1 MMNSLPARSVIEF
14 SQFDQLRDARD
25 IIFSE
30 ADALRQM
37 GRALG
42 TELCDAV
49 DLILSRKGAVILT
62 GMGKAGLIAQKI
74 CATFSSTGTRS
85 HFLHPAEAIHGDLG
99 CLHADDT
106 IIALSNSGETEE
118 LRRLLPLLQKMNLPI
133 IGITARE
140 TSALGCASEIVLRL
154 GDLKEAGPHQLAP
167 STTTTA
173 MLAMGDALSLVISK
187 ARGFTPL
194 DFATFHPGGSLGRR
208 LTKINEVM
216 RPRQEVRVTSE
227 TSSIREAFIR
237 LSSPGRRSG
246 AVIIVDDAD
255 RLTGIFTDSDLARLL
270 EERRD
275 EQLDRPISEVMTAR
289 PITIQSDASLEAA
302 VELLKSRKL
311 SELPVVDREH
321 HFAGL
326 IDITDV
332 IGWQPQVESIKVN
345 SSAG

>member
-1 MMNSLPARSVIEF
+1 MSSLPARSVIEF
-14 SQFDQLRDARD
+14 SQFDQLRDARE

-30 ADALRQM
+30 AAALRQM
-37 GRALG
+37 GSSLG

-49 DLILSRKGAVILT
+49 DLILSRPGAVILT

-74 CATFSSTGTRS
+74 CATLSSTGTRS

-99 CLHADDT
+99 CLHQDDT
-106 IIALSNSGETEE
+106 VLALSNSGETEE
-118 LRRLLPLLQKMNLPI
+118 LRRLLPLIQKMNLPI

-140 TSALGCASEIVLRL
+140 TSTLGRACRVVLCL
-154 GDLKEAGPHQLAP
+154 GELKEAGPHQLAP

-194 DFATFHPGGSLGRR
+194 QFATFHPGGSLGRQ
-208 LTKINEVM
+208 LTQINEVM
-216 RPRQEVRVTSE
+216 RPRAEVRVTRES
-227 TSSIREAFIR
+227 TSIREAFVR

-246 AVIIVDDAD
+246 AVIIVDTAD
-255 RLTGIFTDSDLARLL
+255 RVTGIFTDSDLARLL

-275 EQLDRPISEVMTAR
+275 AQLDRPICEVMTHKPA
-289 PITIQSDASLEAA
+289 TIQADASLQDA
-302 VELLKSRKL
+302 VDLLKARKL
-311 SELPVVDREH
+311 SELPVVDRQNRL
-321 HFAGL
+321 AGL

-332 IGWQPQVESIKVN
+332 IGWQPETT
-345 SSAG
+345 SADRQAG

>member
-1 MMNSLPARSVIEF
+1 MSSLPARSVIEF
-14 SQFDQLRDARD
+14 SQFDQLRDARE

-30 ADALRQM
+30 AAALRQM
-37 GRALG
+37 GSALG

-49 DLILSRKGAVILT
+49 DLILSRPGAVILT

-74 CATFSSTGTRS
+74 CATLSSTGTRS

-99 CLHADDT
+99 CLHQDDT
-106 IIALSNSGETEE
+106 VLALSNSGETEE
-118 LRRLLPLLQKMNLPI
+118 LRRLLPIIQKMDLPI

-140 TSALGCASEIVLRL
+140 TSTLGRASRVVLCL

-194 DFATFHPGGSLGRR
+194 QFATFHPGGSLGRQ
-208 LTKINEVM
+208 LTQINEVM
-216 RPRQEVRVTSE
+216 RPRAEVRVTQES
-227 TSSIREAFIR
+227 TSIRDAFVR

-246 AVIIVDDAD
+246 AVIIVDESD
-255 RLTGIFTDSDLARLL
+255 RVTGIFTDSDLARLL

-275 EQLDRPISEVMTAR
+275 DQLDRPICEVMTLK
-289 PITIQSDASLEAA
+289 PTTIQADASLQAA
-302 VELLKSRKL
+302 VDLLKARKL
-311 SELPVVDREH
+311 SELPVVDRQNH
-321 HFAGL
+321 LAGL

-332 IGWQPQVESIKVN
+332 IGWQPEAASVDRQ
-345 SSAG
+345 AG

>member
-1 MMNSLPARSVIEF
+1 MSSLPARSIIEF
-14 SQFDQLRDARD
+14 SHFDQLRDARE
-25 IIFSE
+25 IIFCE

-42 TELCDAV
+42 TEFCDAI

-74 CATFSSTGTRS
+74 CATLSSTGTRS

-106 IIALSNSGETEE
+106 ILALSNSGETEE
-118 LRRLLPLLQKMNLPI
+118 LRRLIPLIQKMKIPLI
-133 IGITARE
+133 AITARE
-140 TSALGCASEIVLRL
+140 TSTLGRASQIALCL

-194 DFATFHPGGSLGRR
+194 QFATFHPGGSLGRR

-216 RPRQEVRVTSE
+216 RDRKEVRVTSE
-227 TSSIREAFIR
+227 TTSIREAFIQ
-237 LSSPGRRSG
+237 LSCPGRRSG
-246 AVIIVDDAD
+246 AVIIVDG
-255 RLTGIFTDSDLARLL
+255 LEQVTGIFTDSDLARLL
-270 EERRD
+270 EERR
-275 EQLDRPISEVMTAR
+275 EGQLDRPISEVMTAE
-289 PITIQSDASLEAA
+289 PTTIQSDASLETAIT
-302 VELLKSRKL
+302 LLKNRKL
-311 SELPVVDREH
+311 SELPVVNQQH
-321 HFAGL
+321 HLVGL

-332 IGWQPQVESIKVN
+332 IGWQPQIEPTEVN
-345 SSAG
+345 NQTG

>member
-1 MMNSLPARSVIEF
+1 MSALPARSVIEF

-37 GRALG
+37 GRNLG

-49 DLILSRKGAVILT
+49 DLILSRKGTVILT

-74 CATFSSTGTRS
+74 CATLSSTGTRS
-85 HFLHPAEAIHGDLG
+85 YFLHPAEAIHGDLG
-99 CLHADDT
+99 CLHSDDT
-106 IIALSNSGETEE
+106 VLALSNSGETEE
-118 LRRLLPLLQKMNLPI
+118 LRRLLPLIKKMKLPI
-133 IGITARE
+133 IAITARE
-140 TSALGCASEIVLRL
+140 TSALGRAAQVVMCL
-154 GDLKEAGPHQLAP
+154 GDLKEAGPHHLAP

-194 DFATFHPGGSLGRR
+194 EFATYHPGGSLGRR

-216 RPRQEVRVTSE
+216 RCRKEVRVTRE
-227 TSSIREAFIR
+227 TSSIRETFVR
-237 LSSPGRRSG
+237 LSCPGRRSG
-246 AVIIVDDAD
+246 AVIILDSSD

-275 EQLDRPISEVMTAR
+275 GQLDRPISEVMTVE
-289 PITIQSDASLEAA
+289 PITIQSDASLETA
-302 VELLKSRKL
+302 VELLTSHKL

-321 HFAGL
+321 HLAGL
-326 IDITDV
+326 IDITDA
-332 IGWQPQVESIKVN
+332 IGWQPKL
-345 SSAG
+345 

>member
-1 MMNSLPARSVIEF
+1 MSSLPARSVIEF
-14 SQFDQLRDARD
+14 SQFDQLRDARE

-49 DLILSRKGAVILT
+49 DLIMSRNGAVILT
-62 GMGKAGLIAQKI
+62 GMGKAGLIGQKI
-74 CATFSSTGTRS
+74 CATLSSTGTRS

-99 CLHADDT
+99 CLHAEDT
-106 IIALSNSGETEE
+106 ILALSNSGETEE
-118 LRRLLPLLQKMNLPI
+118 LRRLLPLIQKMNLPI
-133 IGITARE
+133 IGITART
-140 TSALGCASEIVLRL
+140 TSTLGAACQVVLCL

-187 ARGFTPL
+187 ARGFSPL
-194 DFATFHPGGSLGRR
+194 QFATFHPGGSLGRR

-216 RPRQEVRVTSE
+216 RPRAEVRVTGE
-227 TSSIREAFIR
+227 TTSIREAFVR
-237 LSSPGRRSG
+237 LSLPGRRSG
-246 AVIIVDDAD
+246 AVIITDKTNRV
-255 RLTGIFTDSDLARLL
+255 TGIFTDSDLARLL

-275 EQLDRPISEVMTAR
+275 EQLDQPISQVMIRNPA
-289 PITIQSDASLEAA
+289 TIQDDASLEAA
-302 VELLKSRKL
+302 IELLKARKL
-311 SELPVVDREH
+311 SELPVVDRGQH
-321 HFAGL
+321 LVGL

-332 IGWQPQVESIKVN
+332 IGWQPGLDTASQQT
-345 SSAG
+345 G

>member
-1 MMNSLPARSVIEF
+1 MSSLPARSVIEF
-14 SQFDQLRDARD
+14 SQFDQLRDARE

-30 ADALRQM
+30 AAALRQM
-37 GRALG
+37 GSSLG

-49 DLILSRKGAVILT
+49 DLILSRPGAVILT

-74 CATFSSTGTRS
+74 CATLSSTGTRS

-99 CLHADDT
+99 CLHQDDT
-106 IIALSNSGETEE
+106 VLALSNSGETEE
-118 LRRLLPLLQKMNLPI
+118 LRRLLPLIQKMDLPI

-140 TSALGCASEIVLRL
+140 TSALGRASQVVLCL

-194 DFATFHPGGSLGRR
+194 QFATFHPGGSLGRQ
-208 LTKINEVM
+208 LTQINEVM
-216 RPRQEVRVTSE
+216 RPRGEVRVTRES
-227 TSSIREAFIR
+227 TSIREAFVR

-246 AVIIVDDAD
+246 AVIIVDAAD
-255 RLTGIFTDSDLARLL
+255 RVTGIFTDSDLARLL

-275 EQLDRPISEVMTAR
+275 AQLDRPISEVMTHK
-289 PITIQSDASLEAA
+289 PTTIQADASLQDA
-302 VELLKSRKL
+302 VDLLKARKL
-311 SELPVVDREH
+311 SELPVVDRQNRL
-321 HFAGL
+321 AGL

-332 IGWQPQVESIKVN
+332 IGWQPET
-345 SSAG
+345 SSADRQAG

>member
-1 MMNSLPARSVIEF
+1 MNSLPARSVIEF
-14 SQFDQLRDARD
+14 SQFDQLRDARE

-49 DLILSRKGAVILT
+49 DLIMSRNGAVILT
-62 GMGKAGLIAQKI
+62 GMGKAGLIGQKI
-74 CATFSSTGTRS
+74 CATLSSTGTRS

-99 CLHADDT
+99 CLHAEDT
-106 IIALSNSGETEE
+106 ILALSNSGETEE
-118 LRRLLPLLQKMNLPI
+118 LRRLLPLIQKMNLPI
-133 IGITARE
+133 IGITART
-140 TSALGCASEIVLRL
+140 TSTLGAACQVVLCL

-187 ARGFTPL
+187 ARGFSPL
-194 DFATFHPGGSLGRR
+194 QFATFHPGGSLGRR

-216 RPRQEVRVTSE
+216 RPRTEVRVTGE
-227 TSSIREAFIR
+227 TTSVREAFVQ
-237 LSSPGRRSG
+237 LSLPGRRSG
-246 AVIIVDDAD
+246 AVIIIDATN
-255 RLTGIFTDSDLARLL
+255 RVTGIFTDSDLARLL

-275 EQLDRPISEVMTAR
+275 EQLDQPISQVMIRNPA
-289 PITIQSDASLEAA
+289 TIQDDASLETAI
-302 VELLKSRKL
+302 ELLKARKL
-311 SELPVVDREH
+311 SELPVVDRGQH
-321 HFAGL
+321 LVGL

-332 IGWQPQVESIKVN
+332 ISWQPGLDTASQQT
-345 SSAG
+345 G

>member
-1 MMNSLPARSVIEF
+1 MSSLPVRSVIEF
-14 SQFDQLRDARD
+14 SQFDQLRDARE
-25 IIFSE
+25 IIFRE
-30 ADALRQM
+30 ADALHLM

-42 TELCDAV
+42 TELSDAV
-49 DLILSRKGAVILT
+49 ELIRSRKGAVILT
-62 GMGKAGLIAQKI
+62 GMGKAGIIAQKI

-99 CLHADDT
+99 CLHSDDT
-106 IIALSNSGETEE
+106 ILALSNSGETEE
-118 LRRLLPLLQKMNLPI
+118 IRRLLPLIQKMDLPI

-140 TSALGCASEIVLRL
+140 TSSLGQASEVVLCL

-167 STTTTA
+167 STSTTA

-194 DFATFHPGGSLGRR
+194 EFATYHPGGSLGRR

-216 RPRQEVRVTSE
+216 RCRDEVRVTCE
-227 TSSIREAFIR
+227 TKSIRETFVR
-237 LSSPGRRSG
+237 LRSPGRRSG
-246 AVIIVDDAD
+246 AVIIVDDSD
-255 RLTGIFTDSDLARLL
+255 RVTGIFTDSDLARLL

-275 EQLDRPISEVMTAR
+275 AQLDRPISDVMTAQ

-302 VELLKSRKL
+302 VELLKSQKL
-311 SELPVVDREH
+311 SELPVVDRNQH
-321 HFAGL
+321 LAGL

-332 IGWQPQVESIKVN
+332 IGWQPQLDPTKVN
-345 SSAG
+345 RPAG

>member
-1 MMNSLPARSVIEF
+1 MSSLPARSIIEF
-14 SQFDQLRDARD
+14 SQFDQLRDARE
-25 IIFSE
+25 IIFCE

-37 GRALG
+37 GHALG
-42 TELCDAV
+42 TEFCDAI

-74 CATFSSTGTRS
+74 CATLSSTGTRS

-106 IIALSNSGETEE
+106 ILALSNSGETEE
-118 LRRLLPLLQKMNLPI
+118 LRRLIPLIQKMKIPLI
-133 IGITARE
+133 AITARE
-140 TSALGCASEIVLRL
+140 TSTLGRASQITLCL

-194 DFATFHPGGSLGRR
+194 QFATFHPGGSLGRR

-216 RPRQEVRVTSE
+216 RDRKEVRVTSE
-227 TSSIREAFIR
+227 TTSIREAFVQ
-237 LSSPGRRSG
+237 LSCPGRRSG
-246 AVIIVDDAD
+246 AVIIVDE
-255 RLTGIFTDSDLARLL
+255 LEQVTGIFTDSDLARLL
-270 EERRD
+270 EERR
-275 EQLDRPISEVMTAR
+275 EGQLDRPISEVMTAE
-289 PITIQSDASLEAA
+289 PTTILSDASLETAIT
-302 VELLKSRKL
+302 LLKNRKL
-311 SELPVVDREH
+311 SELPVVNQQH
-321 HFAGL
+321 HLVGL

-332 IGWQPQVESIKVN
+332 IGWQPQIEPTEVN
-345 SSAG
+345 NQTG

>member
-1 MMNSLPARSVIEF
+1 MSSLPARSVIEF
-14 SQFDQLRDARD
+14 SQFDQLRDARE
-25 IIFSE
+25 IIFCE

-42 TELCDAV
+42 TEFCDAI

-74 CATFSSTGTRS
+74 CATLSSTGTRS

-106 IIALSNSGETEE
+106 IIAISNSGETEE
-118 LRRLLPLLQKMNLPI
+118 LRRLIPLVQKMKIPLI
-133 IGITARE
+133 AITARE
-140 TSALGCASEIVLRL
+140 TSTLGRASQIVLCL
-154 GDLKEAGPHQLAP
+154 GDLKEAGSHQLAP

-194 DFATFHPGGSLGRR
+194 QFATFHPGGSLGRR

-216 RPRQEVRVTSE
+216 RDRREVRVTSE
-227 TSSIREAFIR
+227 TTSIREAFIQ
-237 LSSPGRRSG
+237 LSCPGRRSG
-246 AVIIVDDAD
+246 AVIIVDG
-255 RLTGIFTDSDLARLL
+255 LEQVTGIFTDSDLARLL
-270 EERRD
+270 EERR
-275 EQLDRPISEVMTAR
+275 EGQLDRPISEVMTAE
-289 PITIQSDASLEAA
+289 PTTIQSDASLETAIT
-302 VELLKSRKL
+302 LLKNRKL
-311 SELPVVDREH
+311 SELPVVNQQH
-321 HFAGL
+321 HLVGL

-332 IGWQPQVESIKVN
+332 IGWQPQIESTEVN
-345 SSAG
+345 DQAG